1 MLLSDIDYFKEE
13 EEEKEVSSFLS
24 EGFYH
29 HTSYHSFIHK
39 YIIHTST
46 YTYVKTIRIRFGVLK
61 IELLHFMKWPQKTG
75 NEMKLK

>member
-13 EEEKEVSSFLS
+13 EEVSRFLS

-29 HTSYHSFIHK
+29 HTSYYSFTHK

-46 YTYVKTIRIRFGVLK
+46 YTYVKTVHIRFGVLK
-61 IELLHFMKWPQKTG
+61 ILLRRGSNLYDFAA
-75 NEMKLK
+75 L